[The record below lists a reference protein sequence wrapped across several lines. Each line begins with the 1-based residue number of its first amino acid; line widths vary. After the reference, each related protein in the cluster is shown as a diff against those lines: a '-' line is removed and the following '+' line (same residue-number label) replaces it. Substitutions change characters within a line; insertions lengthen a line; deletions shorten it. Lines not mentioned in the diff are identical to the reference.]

1 MAKFIKTPV
10 KGMCDQLP
18 ADMRLRE
25 HVLSMIKTSYSRF
38 GFTQI
43 ETPVMEHIENLT
55 SKQGG
60 DNEKLIF
67 KVMKRGADL
76 ARAIDAGKGEL
87 ADSGLRYDLTLPLS
101 RYYANNKEQLP
112 SPFKALQ
119 IGPVFRADQPQKGRF
134 RMFTQCDI
142 DILGDNTNLAE
153 IELVA
158 ATSDMLSRIFSEVG
172 ITDFTIHINDRQILR
187 GAAKNAGFAEED
199 IASILISLDKYD
211 KIGLDGIRAE
221 LTENGYDAEMV
232 DKYLEIYQNL
242 GDMSCAEFCRDIDA
256 ECLDPKVI
264 TNMDEIISSAKT
276 MVADGVK
283 IVFDP
288 TLVRGMGY
296 YTGPIFEVT
305 IDDYNFSIAG
315 GGRYDKMVGN
325 FCGQDVP
332 ATGFSIGF
340 ERIITI
346 LKDKLEN
353 GYKIDSDNVA
363 ILIHKDVTLDK
374 KLEIFKE
381 AKELRQA
388 GKTVTI
394 QMMRKNMKQQINM
407 LESEGYTEIFN
418 KRLYSHIRQI
428 CEYGLL
434 CCVMNNRNYLTM
446 PCFFLK

>member
-158 ATSDMLSRIFSEVG
+158 ATSDMLSGIFSEVG
-172 ITDFTIHINDRQILR
+172 IT
-187 GAAKNAGFAEED
+187 
-199 IASILISLDKYD
+199 LDKYD

-221 LTENGYDAEMV
+221 LTENGYDAAMV

-242 GDMSCAEFCRDIDA
+242 GDVSCAAFCKDIN
-256 ECLDPKVI
+256 ENCLDPKVVS
-264 TNMDEIISSAKT
+264 NMDEIISSART

-346 LKDKLEN
+346 LKDKLDN
-353 GYKIDSDNVA
+353 RYKIDADNVA

-388 GKTVTI
+388 GRTVTI

-407 LESEGYTEIFN
+407 LEAEGYTEFKKVYN
-418 KRLYSHIRQI
+418 D
-428 CEYGLL
+428 
-434 CCVMNNRNYLTM
+434 
-446 PCFFLK
+446 